1 MLKSSLSVAVY
12 AALAALVLK
21 LGVFAMDA
29 QHGGMERYIFMIYML
44 IMLVAVFFGIRQF
57 KIKSEST
64 TTYQQDFK
72 AGLSVATYFA
82 IIVGVFTY
90 YYYSR
95 IDPDFFEIKYTE
107 NIKPFEED
115 VMQKAIAYKEAMT
128 KDLPAQKMQEIVAAK
143 EKAIEGYKNYYIGS
157 RIMFTPTQQFTLTL
171 MWLMFLGLIYS
182 AMTAFFIRKFP
193 GYKK

>member
-21 LGVFAMDA
+21 LSVFAMDA

-57 KIKSEST
+57 KIKSEAT

-95 IDPDFFEIKYTE
+95 IDPDFFEIKFAE

-128 KDLPAQKMQEIVAAK
+128 KDLPAEKMQEIVAAK
-143 EKAIEGYKNYYIGS
+143 DEAINQYKKFYSGFHIFFN
-157 RIMFTPTQQFTLTL
+157 PTQQFTLTL